1 MSTVTA
7 VVAGRDGGK
16 LTADHL
22 TRSAVVY
29 VRQSTLQQVE
39 RHQESTRLQYA
50 LVERAVALGWARR
63 QILVIDDDLG
73 RSASSAEGRPGFQ
86 HMVAEVG
93 LGHVGIVLG
102 IEMSRLARSCRDWH
116 QLLEI
121 CAIFG
126 TLLGDTEGI
135 YDAKNFNDRLLL
147 GLKGTMSEAELH
159 ILKTRMLH
167 GKQAKADR
175 GDLHLCLPRGYVR
188 QPDGTVIQDPDEQA
202 RAVVALLF
210 DLFDRH
216 RTLSGVL
223 RYLVE
228 HGIELPDRTGGRP
241 GEPLAWHRPNR
252 ATLSNLFH
260 NPIYAGAYAYGR
272 RPTDP
277 RRQKAG
283 RPGTGRRVAAL
294 GDWAVLLKD
303 RFPAYITWEHYEANL
318 RQLEANMAQAT
329 GVSRGGTALLSGLVV
344 CGRCGQRMTTQY
356 KSNGHAARYV
366 CNRAASSYAAP
377 LCQSLV
383 AATVDEAISALVLRA
398 LQPAA
403 LEVSLR
409 AAEDLAAERAA
420 LHRHWAQRL
429 ERAHYEAQRAFRQYN
444 AVEPEN
450 RLVARTL
457 EQQWEATLVAE
468 ADVRAEYEQF
478 LAHQPAAL
486 SAEEQ
491 AEIRRLAVDLPAL
504 WHAPTTTMADRQ
516 AVVRQI
522 LDRVVI
528 SVENNSETVTLD
540 CRWAGGHSTRTTLAR
555 PVARLEQLSTYPAL
569 LERVAALHADGRTA
583 SAIADTLN
591 AEGWVP
597 PKRRGPF
604 SAATVRGL
612 LYRQGLKRWP
622 NERARRAMT
631 ASPHDWTLEA
641 LARHLNIPKPTLYA
655 WLRKGAITGHLVTGV
670 GKSVWM
676 IQADDVEL
684 TRLRALHAAP
694 RVWEPGS
701 PGSVEDDSM

>member
-1 MSTVTA
+1 M
-7 VVAGRDGGK
+7 
-16 LTADHL
+16 
-22 TRSAVVY
+22 
-29 VRQSTLQQVE
+29 
-39 RHQESTRLQYA
+39 
-50 LVERAVALGWARR
+50 
-63 QILVIDDDLG
+63 
-73 RSASSAEGRPGFQ
+73 
-86 HMVAEVG
+86 
-93 LGHVGIVLG
+93 
-102 IEMSRLARSCRDWH
+102 
-116 QLLEI
+116 
-121 CAIFG
+121 
-126 TLLGDTEGI
+126 
-135 YDAKNFNDRLLL
+135 
-147 GLKGTMSEAELH
+147 
-159 ILKTRMLH
+159 
-167 GKQAKADR
+167 
-175 GDLHLCLPRGYVR
+175 
-188 QPDGTVIQDPDEQA
+188 
-202 RAVVALLF
+202 
-210 DLFDRH
+210 
-216 RTLSGVL
+216 
-223 RYLVE
+223 
-228 HGIELPDRTGGRP
+228 
-241 GEPLAWHRPNR
+241 
-252 ATLSNLFH
+252 SNLFH
-260 NPIYAGAYAYGR
+260 NPIYAGAYSYGR

-283 RPGTGRRVAAL
+283 RPGTGRRVAAP

-356 KSNGHAARYV
+356 RSNGHAARYV

-383 AATVDEAISALVLRA
+383 AATVDEAVTALVLQA
-398 LQPAA
+398 LEPAA

-420 LHRHWAQRL
+420 VQRHWAQRL
-429 ERAHYEAQRAFRQYN
+429 ERARYEVKRAFRQYD

-457 EQQWEATLVAE
+457 ERHWEAALAAE
-468 ADVRAEYEQF
+468 ADLRAEYERF
-478 LAHQPAAL
+478 LAHQPAVL
-486 SAEEQ
+486 SGEEQ
-491 AEIRRLAVDLPAL
+491 AEIRRLAADLPAL

-522 LDRVVI
+522 LDRVVVG
-528 SVENNSETVTLD
+528 VEGHSETVTLE

-583 SAIADTLN
+583 PAIADTLN

-622 NERARRAMT
+622 NERARRTMT

-641 LARHLNIPKPTLYA
+641 LARHLDIPKPTLYA
-655 WLRKGAITGHLVTGV
+655 WLRKGVITGRLVTGE

-676 IQADDVEL
+676 IQADDAEL
-684 TRLRALHAAP
+684 ARLRTLHATP
-694 RVWEPGS
+694 RMWNPGS
-701 PGSVEDDSM
+701 PDPVEDGPM

>member
-7 VVAGRDGGK
+7 VVAGRDGDK

-50 LVERAVALGWARR
+50 LVERAVALGWERR

-86 HMVAEVG
+86 HLVAEVG

-223 RYLVE
+223 RHLVE
-228 HGIELPDRTGGRP
+228 HGIELPYRTGGRP

-283 RPGTGRRVAAL
+283 RPGTGRRVAAP

-383 AATVDEAISALVLRA
+383 AATVDEAVSALVLQA
-398 LQPAA
+398 LEPAA

-420 LHRHWAQRL
+420 VQRHWAQRL
-429 ERAHYEAQRAFRQYN
+429 ERARYEAQRAFRQYD

-457 EQQWEATLVAE
+457 ERQWEAALAAE
-468 ADVRAEYEQF
+468 ADLRAEYERF
-478 LAHQPAAL
+478 LAHQPAVL

-522 LDRVVI
+522 LDRVVVG
-528 SVENNSETVTLD
+528 VEDNSETVTLD
-540 CRWAGGHSTRTTLAR
+540 CRWAGGHSTCTTLAR

-569 LERVAALHADGRTA
+569 LERVAALHAEGRTA
-583 SAIADTLN
+583 PAIADTLN

-622 NERARRAMT
+622 NERARHAMT

-641 LARHLNIPKPTLYA
+641 LARHLDIPKPTLYA
-655 WLRKGAITGHLVTGV
+655 WLRKGVITGRLVTGE

-676 IQADDVEL
+676 IQADAAEL
-684 TRLRALHAAP
+684 ARLRALHATP
-694 RVWEPGS
+694 RVWSPGS
-701 PGSVEDDSM
+701 PDPVEDDPV